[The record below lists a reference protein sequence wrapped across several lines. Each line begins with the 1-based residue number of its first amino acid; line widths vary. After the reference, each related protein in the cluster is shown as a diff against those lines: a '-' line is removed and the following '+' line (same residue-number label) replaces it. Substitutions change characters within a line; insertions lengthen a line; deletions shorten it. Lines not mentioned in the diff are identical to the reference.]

1 MDAWQEAVEAAYKL
15 GIRECQEGVD
25 HCFNPFLHDINGD
38 RKEAWSKG
46 WLEENFRG
54 DDDE

>member
-25 HCFNPFLHDINGD
+25 YCFNTYLVDINNE

-46 WLEENFRG
+46 YLEEHNK
-54 DDDE
+54 EMQS